1 MPGLLGRNFTL
12 DKLSNLGDN
21 DNMTAS
27 SIRTVKQ
34 IASTNQFEVEPTI
47 AGTFVVVDT
56 THGRPVAE
64 RLIEQDA
71 IDLAQGL
78 NEASVS
84 PTALRR
90 AFGAFNSVDEAADWS
105 HDEVACFA

>member
-1 MPGLLGRNFTL
+1 
-12 DKLSNLGDN
+12 
-21 DNMTAS
+21 MTSS

-34 IASTNQFEVEPTI
+34 VAATKQFEVEPTI
-47 AGTFVVVDT
+47 VGTFVVVDT

-64 RLIEQDA
+64 RVIERDA
-71 IDLAQGL
+71 ADLAQGL

-90 AFGAFNSVDEAADWS
+90 AFGAFNSVEEAADWS
-105 HDEVACFA
+105 HDEVAIFA